1 MNKLHFKVGL
11 FAAASLLLAGIFVVY
26 LLHARGFFD
35 KIFHLQLAAVSADGV
50 APGVPVVFSG
60 IEIGRVTTLGL
71 NENGGIIIHTEF
83 LSRNAKWLKENS
95 SFLLDKR
102 NAKWL
107 KENSSF
113 LLDKPIVGGAK
124 IRVDSPDLS
133 APALPDNATMLLLTS
148 DISKELPAL
157 VERVQAILTNVEYL
171 TRKDGEINATLANVK
186 TVTGRM
192 TGEYGILESVL
203 GSTDKARAV
212 TDSLD
217 KMRALMTKLDAL
229 AAKTDQWLYAPGGVA
244 EDTRKSLAQ
253 VRLMLSDAQSSLKK
267 ADAVMANAVE
277 ISANLNDGTQNITQ
291 LRTEID
297 DAVRKANDLIN
308 EINKKWPFAHEP
320 EVKLP

>member
-11 FAAASLLLAGIFVVY
+11 FAAASLVLAAVFIVY
-26 LLHARGFFD
+26 LLHARGFFE
-35 KIFHLQLAAVSADGV
+35 KTFHLQLAAASADGV

-95 SFLLDKR
+95 SFT
-102 NAKWL
+102 
-107 KENSSF
+107 
-113 LLDKPIVGGAK
+113 LDKPIVGGAK
-124 IRVDSPDLS
+124 IRVDSPDLR

-148 DISKELPAL
+148 DISKEIPAL
-157 VERVQAILTNVEYL
+157 VERVKAILANVEYL

-192 TGEYGILESVL
+192 TGEYGVLEGVL
-203 GSTDKARAV
+203 GSPEKARAV

-217 KMRALMTKLDAL
+217 KTRALIAKLDAMT
-229 AAKTDQWLYAPGGVA
+229 AKTDQWLFAQDGMA
-244 EDTRKSLAQ
+244 EQTKASLAQ
-253 VRLMLSDAQSSLKK
+253 VRLMLNDAQSSLKK

-277 ISANLNDGTQNITQ
+277 ISANVKDGTQDIAK
-291 LRTEID
+291 LRAEID
-297 DAVRKANDLIN
+297 DAVRKANGLIN
-308 EINKKWPFAHEP
+308 EINKKWPFAREP
-320 EVKLP
+320 EVELP